1 MRFSLLMGPRQRPDL
16 NQSAAEAWKNYIGD
30 GIRAEEIGLD
40 SVFIGEHH
48 FSFAAGTG
56 APLVMATA
64 IAARTER
71 IRVGTAVLCLPFHNP
86 LRLAEEVAAVSIV
99 SGGRFDL
106 GVGVGSQHEEFETF
120 GIPSEERTART
131 WEALD
136 VIEKCFSGVEQ
147 FSHEGKF
154 FKFPNVRFI
163 LNPEQPIPIF
173 WGGFG
178 PQGARKAAQR
188 GYHLFAPDVTGQYV
202 ATLIEIGRNPKD
214 HCIGFGPMIS
224 IAGTK
229 QQALDAVTDG
239 MLFHSNVYALRR
251 NLDGSWPPESAR
263 VSAEDLRKANDG
275 DGRVGLFSL
284 LADTVDGV
292 IERLLPV
299 VRGEFGPCTHLPI
312 EFRAPGTKTA
322 DVEQSMRLFGREVLP
337 VLRKAAAEAG
347 N

>member
-16 NQSAAEAWKNYIGD
+16 NQSAADAWRNYIGD
-30 GIRAEEIGLD
+30 ALRAEEIGLD

-56 APLVMATA
+56 APLIMASN

-71 IRVGTAVLCLPFHNP
+71 IRIGSAVLCLPFHNP
-86 LRLAEEVAAVSIV
+86 LRLADEVAALSIV

-106 GVGVGSQHEEFETF
+106 GVGVGSQYEEFESF

-136 VIEKCFSGVEQ
+136 VIEKCLSGVEQ

-154 FKFPNVRFI
+154 FNFPNVRFI
-163 LNPEQPIPIF
+163 MQPEHPIPIF

-188 GYHLFAPDVTGQYV
+188 GFHLFAPDVTGQYT
-202 ATLIEIGRNPKD
+202 ATLKELGRNPKD
-214 HCIGFGPMIS
+214 YCIGFGPIIS
-224 IAGTK
+224 IAETK
-229 QQALDAVTDG
+229 QKALDVITDG
-239 MLFHSNVYALRR
+239 MLFHSNVYGLRR
-251 NLDGSWPPESAR
+251 NLDGTWPPESAR
-263 VSAEDLRKANDG
+263 VTAEHLRSANDG
-275 DGRVGLFSL
+275 DGRVGLFSIV
-284 LADTVDGV
+284 ADTVEGV
-292 IERLLPV
+292 IERLLPI
-299 VRGEFGPCTHLPI
+299 VRGEYGLCTHLPV
-312 EFRAPGTKTA
+312 EFRTPGTKTA
-322 DVEQSMRLFGREVLP
+322 DVERSMRLFGSEVLP
-337 VLRKAAAEAG
+337 VLKKAAAEAG